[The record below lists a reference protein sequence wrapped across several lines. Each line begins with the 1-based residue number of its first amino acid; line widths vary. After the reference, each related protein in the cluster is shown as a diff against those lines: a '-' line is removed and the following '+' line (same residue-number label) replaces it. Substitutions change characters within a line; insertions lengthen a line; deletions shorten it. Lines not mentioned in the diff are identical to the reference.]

1 MIKKFKNILALT
13 ILAAIS
19 ISCSTALL
27 NDEETVLDG
36 EFAIVVNGVV
46 SDVVSDAP
54 IQDIQVTFSAFAT
67 NSLSVMPLISKTVST
82 KSDGTYSFKVFGFS
96 DPVTCKIT
104 AMSKEDAENRYETMT
119 NKVVVTWEGNSYDPD
134 SKTFFVND
142 CNFQMEKED

>member
-1 MIKKFKNILALT
+1 MIKKFKDILALT

-27 NDEETVLDG
+27 NHEETVLDG

-46 SDVVSDAP
+46 SDVVSNAP
-54 IQDIQVTFSAFAT
+54 IKDIQVTFSAFAT

-119 NKVVVTWEGNSYDPD
+119 NEVVVTWEGNSYDPD

>member
-1 MIKKFKNILALT
+1 M
-13 ILAAIS
+13 
-19 ISCSTALL
+19 
-27 NDEETVLDG
+27 LDG
-36 EFAIVVNGVV
+36 EFAIAVNGVV
-46 SDVVSDAP
+46 SDVATNAP
-54 IQDIQVTFSAFAT
+54 LKDIQVTVSAFAT
-67 NSLSVMPLISKTVST
+67 NSLSVMPLISKTVMT
-82 KSDGTYSFKVFGFS
+82 EADGTYSFKVFGFS

>member
-1 MIKKFKNILALT
+1 MIEKFKNILALT

-46 SDVVSDAP
+46 SDVVSNAP
-54 IQDIQVTFSAFAT
+54 IKDIQVTFSAFAT
-67 NSLSVMPLISKTVST
+67 NSLSVMPLISKTMST

>member
-46 SDVVSDAP
+46 SDVVSNAP
-54 IQDIQVTFSAFAT
+54 IKDIQVTFSAFAT

-119 NKVVVTWEGNSYDPD
+119 NEVVVTWEGNSYDPD

>member
-46 SDVVSDAP
+46 SDVVSNAP
-54 IQDIQVTFSAFAT
+54 IKDIQVTFSAFAT
-67 NSLSVMPLISKTVST
+67 NSLSVMPLISKTAST

>member
-1 MIKKFKNILALT
+1 MIEKFKNILALT

-46 SDVVSDAP
+46 SDVVSNAP
-54 IQDIQVTFSAFAT
+54 IKDIQVTFSAFAT

-104 AMSKEDAENRYETMT
+104 AMSKEDAEDRYETMT

>member
-1 MIKKFKNILALT
+1 MIEKFKNILALT

-46 SDVVSDAP
+46 SDVVSNAP
-54 IQDIQVTFSAFAT
+54 IKDIQVTFSAFAT

>member
-1 MIKKFKNILALT
+1 MIEKFKNILALT

-46 SDVVSDAP
+46 SDVVSNAP
-54 IQDIQVTFSAFAT
+54 IKDIQVTFSAFAT

-82 KSDGTYSFKVFGFS
+82 KADGTYSFKVFGFS

-119 NKVVVTWEGNSYDPD
+119 NEVVVTWEGNSYDPD

>member
-1 MIKKFKNILALT
+1 MIEKFKNILALT

-46 SDVVSDAP
+46 SDVVSNAP
-54 IQDIQVTFSAFAT
+54 IKDIQVTFSAFAT

-119 NKVVVTWEGNSYDPD
+119 NEVVVTWECNSYDPD

-142 CNFQMEKED
+142 CNFQMEKKN

>member
-46 SDVVSDAP
+46 SDVVSNAP
-54 IQDIQVTFSAFAT
+54 IKDIQVTFSAFAT